1 MSRLAAKTILITFA
15 ALAASSASGIAADLG
30 GSCCS
35 DLEERIAELEA
46 TTARK
51 GNRKVS
57 LTISGWVNQAVFFW
71 DDGVERNAY
80 VGTNGL
86 EQDRFRFVGEAK
98 ITPDWSAGYQLELGI
113 NGADS
118 KTFSQ
123 NSAGTVGAL
132 NIRRAS
138 WFLKSK
144 DLGKLVVG
152 RDASATYHLLD
163 NVDFTLTR
171 NVSDAEAVGVYIA
184 NFQLRHDGDPVGA
197 NILWGNVMGGFNNR
211 TPGQPGLRN
220 IVAYETPTFAGFTG
234 SAAWGEDDMWDLG
247 LAYKNDN
254 IRDFKVSA
262 KIGYGQSTDP
272 ITNAAQCAVGNGDC
286 QWWGAAAVVMH
297 NPTGL
302 YLYGA
307 YSENHID
314 LTPAQIGADDDSTMW
329 FIQGGIENKWISL
342 GKTNFFVEYRHDDVG
357 LSRSANSSDLDY
369 WAGGVVQAIENAEL
383 TLYAQYRHF
392 DGDITIGSTV
402 TSLDPFDMVITGAKM
417 NF

>member
-1 MSRLAAKTILITFA
+1 MSRLAANTFFAFA
-15 ALAASSASGIAADLG
+15 ALATSSVSSAAADLG
-30 GSCCS
+30 GNCCA

-71 DDGVERNAY
+71 DDGVERNVY

-98 ITPDWSAGYQLELGI
+98 ITPDWSAGYQLELGV

-123 NSAGTVGAL
+123 DSSGTVGAL

-152 RDASATYHLLD
+152 RDAMATYHLLD

-171 NVSDAEAVGVYIA
+171 NVSDAEATGVYIA
-184 NFQLRHDGDPVGA
+184 NFQLRSDGEPVGA
-197 NILWGNVMGGFNNR
+197 NTLWGNVMGGFNNR

-234 SAAWGEDDMWDLG
+234 SAAWGEDDMWDIA

-262 KIGYGQSTDP
+262 KIGYGESTDP
-272 ITNAAQCAVGNGDC
+272 ITNAAQCTVGNGDC
-286 QWWGAAAVVMH
+286 QWWGAAAVIMH

-302 YLYGA
+302 FLYGA

-314 LTPAQIGADDDSTMW
+314 LTPAQIGADADSTMF

-357 LSRSANSSDLDY
+357 LSQKADTSDLSY
-369 WAGGVVQAIENAEL
+369 WAGGVVQSIENADL
-383 TLYAQYRHF
+383 TLYAQYRHY
-392 DGDITIGSTV
+392 DGDITNGATV
-402 TSLDPFDMVITGAKM
+402 TSLDLFDMVITGAKM